1 MSYNSDNVKL
11 AKVCTWRETRWRL
24 LMIYDR
30 FLTFTTLPIDR
41 LILSLTGQYFCFF
54 FFTAAPAH
62 GQDGDLYFSV
72 SPAEHSV
79 VEGLPVRLR
88 CEAQPSSH
96 VKYSWKIDG
105 QPLAPSPRRHQV
117 EGDLY
122 ITRVNRIL
130 DSGNFVCVA
139 THEETGYSIESSP
152 AKIDVQCKSYYFDY
166 ISTCL
171 RLYVV
176 GF

>member
-1 MSYNSDNVKL
+1 MRRATS
-11 AKVCTWRETRWRL
+11 L
-24 LMIYDR
+24 L
-30 FLTFTTLPIDR
+30 LL
-41 LILSLTGQYFCFF
+41 LCLL
-54 FFTAAPAH
+54 APARS
-62 GQDGDLYFSV
+62 QDGDLYFSV

-88 CEAQPSSH
+88 CEAQPASH

-117 EGDLY
+117 EGDLE

-139 THEETGYSIESSP
+139 THEETGYAIESSP
-152 AKIDVQCKSYYFDY
+152 AKIDVQSRNRRKVTDRPACK
-166 ISTCL
+166 ITCVQKTMGKMEL
-171 RLYVV
+171 WPPL
-176 GF
+176 

>member
-1 MSYNSDNVKL
+1 MRRIAAL
-11 AKVCTWRETRWRL
+11 
-24 LMIYDR
+24 
-30 FLTFTTLPIDR
+30 
-41 LILSLTGQYFCFF
+41 LSLLVCVL
-54 FFTAAPAH
+54 PVH

-96 VKYSWKIDG
+96 VRYSWKIDG

-152 AKIDVQCKSYYFDY
+152 AKIDVQCKTCYSD
-166 ISTCL
+166 ISAYL
-171 RLYVV
+171 RRIV
-176 GF
+176 

>member
-1 MSYNSDNVKL
+1 MRRVAALLALLVCMS
-11 AKVCTWRETRWRL
+11 
-24 LMIYDR
+24 
-30 FLTFTTLPIDR
+30 
-41 LILSLTGQYFCFF
+41 
-54 FFTAAPAH
+54 APVL
-62 GQDGDLYFSV
+62 GEDGDLYFSV

-79 VEGLPVRLR
+79 VEGRPVRLR
-88 CEAQPSSH
+88 CEAQPTSH

-152 AKIDVQCKSYYFDY
+152 VKINIQC
-166 ISTCL
+166 
-171 RLYVV
+171 
-176 GF
+176 